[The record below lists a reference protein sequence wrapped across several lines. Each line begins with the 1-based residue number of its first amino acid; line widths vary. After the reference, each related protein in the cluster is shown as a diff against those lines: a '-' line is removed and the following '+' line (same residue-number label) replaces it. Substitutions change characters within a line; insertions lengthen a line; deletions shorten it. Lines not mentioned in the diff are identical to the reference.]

1 MIGISSL
8 HKVCKKTIN
17 GNYVNYC
24 LRSFMVNDPK
34 AGYITYYRKVL
45 LYLLDNIDTN
55 INENHQ
61 LLRC

>member
-1 MIGISSL
+1 MNFVL

-17 GNYVNYC
+17 GNNVNYC

-34 AGYITYYRKVL
+34 VGYNTDYRKVV

-55 INENHQ
+55 NNENHQ
-61 LLRC
+61 FLRC